1 VTRSSWWETHDAR
14 TGQRWSFLQA
24 LKNHLIFWTVRWLLW
39 LADRLPDALL
49 LAIGRG
55 LGRAAHALLRRERA
69 VTQKNLRAA
78 CPDAD
83 VQTLTRLTFRN
94 AGENLT
100 RTLLLRRA
108 RFGVRDHVH
117 VSEHNRDLLASALA
131 EGRGVVFV
139 SAHLGPFEWLA
150 AALAEHGFRPAI
162 VVRESYD
169 RRLSALVDQHRVQ
182 RGLTV
187 IHRGAAGAELTIL
200 RALRAGRPVGFLPD
214 LAGRVRTTRAR
225 WLGGTSPLAAGPGQL
240 AARLGAPLLVGTL
253 QPEPHGSGY
262 SVRLERLP
270 VTGAED
276 MTQSVASALERAILN
291 CREEW
296 LWMARPLGDS

>member
-1 VTRSSWWETHDAR
+1 MTPRSWWETHDAR
-14 TGQRWSFLQA
+14 TGQRWSFSQA
-24 LKNHLIFWTVRWLLW
+24 LKNHAIYLTVCGLLW
-39 LADRLPDALL
+39 LADRLPESLL
-49 LAIGRG
+49 LAIGRA
-55 LGRAAHALLRRERA
+55 LGRSAHALLRRERA
-69 VTQKNLRAA
+69 VARENLRAA

-83 VQTLTRLTFRN
+83 ADALARLTFRN

-108 RFGVRDHVH
+108 HFAVRDQVE
-117 VSEHNRDLLASALA
+117 VSEASRDLLASTLA

-150 AALAEHGFRPAI
+150 AALAEDGLRPAI

-187 IHRGAAGAELTIL
+187 VHRGAAGAELTIL

-214 LAGRVRTTRAR
+214 LAGRVRTSRAR

-253 QPEPHGSGY
+253 QPKTGGSGY
-262 SVRLERLP
+262 RLRLERLP
-270 VTGAED
+270 VAGAED

-296 LWMARPLGDS
+296 LWMARPLGG